1 MPLDIVILGPPGAGK
16 GTQARRVAAD
26 AGIPA
31 IATGDMLRAAIAD
44 GTELGRR
51 TKPIYDA
58 GDLVP
63 DELMIELIRDRLDD
77 DDAARGFL
85 LDGFPRT
92 LAQGEALDALPT
104 ELERGLTVLFDFQ
117 LPDELAVQRLLNRA
131 RLEGRT
137 DDAPEVVERRLEIFH
152 AQTKPLIAYYR
163 ARGILVGIHADRS
176 IDEVFAEIQQALV
189 QVAGAGA

>member
-51 TKPIYDA
+51 IKPIYDA

-92 LAQGEALDALPT
+92 LAQGEALDALLT
-104 ELERGLTVLFDFQ
+104 EFERELTVVFEFQ

-152 AQTKPLIAYYR
+152 ARTKPLIAYYR

>member
-16 GTQARRVAAD
+16 GTQARRISAE

-31 IATGDMLRAAIAD
+31 ISTGEMLRAAIAEGSD
-44 GTELGRR
+44 LGRR
-51 TKPIYDA
+51 IKPIYDA

-63 DELMIELIRDRLDD
+63 DDLMIELIRERLDD
-77 DDAARGFL
+77 EDAARGFL

-92 LAQGEALDALPT
+92 LAQGEALDAMLA
-104 ELERGLTVLFDFQ
+104 ELDRELTVVFEFQ
-117 LPDELAVQRLLNRA
+117 VPDELAVQRVVNRA

-152 AQTKPLIAYYR
+152 ADTKPLITYYR
-163 ARGILVGIHADRS
+163 ARGILVWIHADRS
-176 IDEVFAEIQQALV
+176 SDEAFAEIQQALA